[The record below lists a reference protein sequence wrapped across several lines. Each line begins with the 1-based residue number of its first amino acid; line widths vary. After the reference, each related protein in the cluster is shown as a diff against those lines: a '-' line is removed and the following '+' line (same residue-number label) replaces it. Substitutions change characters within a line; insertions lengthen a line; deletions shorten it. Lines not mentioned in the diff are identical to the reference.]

1 VETLPRQVCGWGRDV
16 LQWLASELLRA
27 AERERADAL
36 HCFGAWSRRGP
47 RPRAHAAPWLLRA
60 ESVRRGVSW
69 LVEVCGLKRHIA
81 AWS

>member
-1 VETLPRQVCGWGRDV
+1 METLPRQVCGWGRDV

-47 RPRAHAAPWLLRA
+47 CPRAHAAPWLLR
-60 ESVRRGVSW
+60 
-69 LVEVCGLKRHIA
+69 L
-81 AWS
+81 AWHHAPALLLHAQKV